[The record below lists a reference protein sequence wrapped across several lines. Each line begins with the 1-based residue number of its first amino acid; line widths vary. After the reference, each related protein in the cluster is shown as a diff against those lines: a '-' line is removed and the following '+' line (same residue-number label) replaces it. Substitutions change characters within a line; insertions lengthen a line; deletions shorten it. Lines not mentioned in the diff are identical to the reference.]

1 MLQKLNK
8 LKQTGDLDSYVEQF
22 LFLMNQT
29 RDVSVYTLIL
39 LLTENLNPYLAQEVK
54 YRQPT
59 ILQAA
64 IDIAKLY
71 VSTHLGMT
79 SNSTASLNY
88 TATKQH
94 HKWCS
99 FHRVKTHDTSEC
111 RRNKPSS
118 GNSKSNFSKLDSH
131 SRINQFHKNKS
142 HNQPFSSPNSK
153 DNSFSNS
160 FGQRKNWFKRKHQLN
175 EKHQNIVEID
185 NQQQSCVNYNQ
196 IQQILTE
203 TNKPKHIEVVERKLL
218 LTTTANLNN
227 ISIEVVIDTAC
238 SQIEFRN
245 HSSPI
250 IIFKFFQLI

>member
-1 MLQKLNK
+1 MNNNSEFIKSIHESIINLNEKIQKPTVKPILPLPNSQPLFSGKTNENIILWFTVTENNFRLSNIPPDSYVAYTLSYLRDLALQTHRSIATITPNITWDQLKTQFTAEFSDPNANLALLQKLYK

-29 RDVSVYTLIL
+29 RDVSVYTQIL

-64 IDIAKLY
+64 FDIAKFY
-71 VSTHLGMT
+71 VSTHSGMT

-94 HKWCS
+94 HQWCS

-118 GNSKSNFSKLDSH
+118 GNSKLQTIAS
-131 SRINQFHKNKS
+131 
-142 HNQPFSSPNSK
+142 
-153 DNSFSNS
+153 
-160 FGQRKNWFKRKHQLN
+160 
-175 EKHQNIVEID
+175 
-185 NQQQSCVNYNQ
+185 
-196 IQQILTE
+196 
-203 TNKPKHIEVVERKLL
+203 
-218 LTTTANLNN
+218 
-227 ISIEVVIDTAC
+227 
-238 SQIEFRN
+238 
-245 HSSPI
+245 
-250 IIFKFFQLI
+250 